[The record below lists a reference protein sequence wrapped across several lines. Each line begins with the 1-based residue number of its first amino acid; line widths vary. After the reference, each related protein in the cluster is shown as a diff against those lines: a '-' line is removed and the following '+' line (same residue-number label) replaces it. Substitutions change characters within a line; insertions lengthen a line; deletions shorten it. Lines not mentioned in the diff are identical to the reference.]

1 MQLNLF
7 LIYVFIIKPMQNYIY
22 IYKITIHQKCYN
34 NVNTCNDFGSFIL
47 LDAKNQSGDNLFLFQ
62 N

>member
-22 IYKITIHQKCYN
+22 IYKITIHQKM
-34 NVNTCNDFGSFIL
+34 L
-47 LDAKNQSGDNLFLFQ
+47 Q
-62 N
+62 

>member
-1 MQLNLF
+1 
-7 LIYVFIIKPMQNYIY
+7 MQNYIY

-47 LDAKNQSGDNLFLFQ
+47 FDAKNQSEIIYFFFRINNFLYFDN
-62 N
+62 